1 MQGAMRVIIAD
12 DSDMIRERLQQML
25 CSNMKVQLVGSFRN
39 GLDALDAMRTL
50 NPDLAIID
58 IKMPGKSGLGILKEI
73 RDENISVKIL
83 MLTFYS
89 SEFYRQQAMK
99 NGADYFLSKVDDFE
113 KIPAVIDRIL
123 ISLSGNGAG

>member
-1 MQGAMRVIIAD
+1 MRVIIAD

>member
-25 CSNMKVQLVGSFRN
+25 CSNTKVQLVGSFRN
-39 GLDALDAMRTL
+39 GLEALDAMRTL

-99 NGADYFLSKVDDFE
+99 YGADYFLSKVDDFE
-113 KIPAVIDRIL
+113 KIPAVIDEIL
-123 ISLSGNGAG
+123 ISLSGKGAG

>member
-1 MQGAMRVIIAD
+1 MRVIIAD

-25 CSNMKVQLVGSFRN
+25 CSNTKVQLVGSFRN
-39 GLDALDAMRTL
+39 GLEALDAMRTL
-50 NPDLAIID
+50 NPNLAIID

-73 RDENISVKIL
+73 RDEDISVKIL

-89 SEFYRQQAMK
+89 SEFYRQQAME

-113 KIPAVIDRIL
+113 KIPAVIDEIL
-123 ISLSGNGAG
+123 ISFSGNGAG